1 MINGIITPTVTPVK
15 EGKID
20 EERIGSLMTF
30 LKKIGVGA
38 AFPMGST
45 GLFPLFNIENHV
57 RTIELT
63 VKHAPPGIRVLAGA
77 GRNDIE
83 ETLEVAKKAIDAGTD
98 AVVIV
103 TPFYIKMSQNSI
115 LNYYSKIAEKVNSS
129 IIAYNIPQFTGN
141 AISAET
147 LSKLMKEHS
156 NIIGVKDSSG
166 DLRSTQ
172 KYISMLPSGSYIYQG
187 QDDLLLPSMA
197 LGVAGGVCGTT
208 NFTDLAVKLWN
219 STGKDSKLLQLK
231 LSGIM
236 RAISMS
242 DFPKAY
248 YYLFEK
254 HVMKNARPTS
264 YLPNPIEDLNVQE
277 ENAINAAVNFQ

>member
-1 MINGIITPTVTPVK
+1 MITGIITPTVTPVSR
-15 EGKID
+15 GKID
-20 EERIGSLMTF
+20 EERIKVLMEF
-30 LKKIGVGA
+30 LKKIGVSA

-45 GLFPLFNIENHV
+45 GLFPLFNKENHV
-57 RTIELT
+57 RVIELT
-63 VKHAPPGIRVLAGA
+63 IKHANPGTKVLAGA
-77 GRNDIE
+77 GRNDID
-83 ETLEVAKKAIDAGTD
+83 ETLEVAKRAIDAGAD

-103 TPFYIKMSQNSI
+103 TPFYIKMSQDSI
-115 LNYYSKIAEKVNSS
+115 LNYYSEIADKINSK

-141 AISAET
+141 TVSAET
-147 LSKLMKEHS
+147 LASLMKEHS
-156 NIIGVKDSSG
+156 HIIGVKDSSG

-172 KYISMLPSGSYIYQG
+172 KYIAMLPSGSYIYQG

-197 LGVAGGVCGTT
+197 LGVSGGVCGTT

-219 STGKDSKLLQLK
+219 SAGKDSRTLQMK

-236 RAISMS
+236 RAVSMS

-254 HVMKNARPTS
+254 QVMKNSRPSS
-264 YLPNPIEDLNVQE
+264 YLPPPIEDLSAQEETVVNRMVNVQ
-277 ENAINAAVNFQ
+277 